1 MQVAK
6 FWKMCSAGNLD
17 FARVNNLGAS
27 ERGAQG
33 DLLTSES
40 KSAAGQ
46 SWRRAAILIQHNNCF
61 WKLAILNVRTEHFQ
75 MRIPHP
81 RLSRISQD
89 NREVTHSHTSS
100 PWAENK
106 ASYLIIPTRWLQK
119 SVYLNS
125 QILFQEQ
132 LDQEEKVTRLLRCTS
147 LLLVWFWQIEDVEKF
162 RRAINWWSDECMRP
176 AECWCLRLCPKKNHF

>member
-61 WKLAILNVRTEHFQ
+61 WKLAILNVTTEHFQ
-75 MRIPHP
+75 VDTTPPSKPHKP
-81 RLSRISQD
+81 RQPRGDTFPHVVAVSREQSKLSDYPDQ
-89 NREVTHSHTSS
+89 V
-100 PWAENK
+100 
-106 ASYLIIPTRWLQK
+106 AST
-119 SVYLNS
+119 SVYLQS
-125 QILFQEQ
+125 
-132 LDQEEKVTRLLRCTS
+132 TS
-147 LLLVWFWQIEDVEKF
+147 LPGATWTGGKGDTTSKMHVIVACIILT
-162 RRAINWWSDECMRP
+162 NWGCGKIQESNKLMRWWVHE
-176 AECWCLRLCPKKNHF
+176 ACWMLMFKTMS

>member
-1 MQVAK
+1 MQVGK

-61 WKLAILNVRTEHFQ
+61 WKLAILNVTTEHFQ
-75 MRIPHP
+75 DGDTTPPSKPHKP
-81 RLSRISQD
+81 RQPRGDTFPHVVAVSREQSKLSDYPDQVAS
-89 NREVTHSHTSS
+89 NECLPPVNFSS
-100 PWAENK
+100 RSN
-106 ASYLIIPTRWLQK
+106 LIRRKRWHDFYDAHHCCLYDFDK
-119 SVYLNS
+119 LRMWKNS
-125 QILFQEQ
+125 GE
-132 LDQEEKVTRLLRCTS
+132 
-147 LLLVWFWQIEDVEKF
+147 
-162 RRAINWWSDECMRP
+162 
-176 AECWCLRLCPKKNHF
+176 

>member
-40 KSAAGQ
+40 KSAAAQ

-61 WKLAILNVRTEHFQ
+61 WKLAILNVTTEHFQ

-106 ASYLIIPTRWLQK
+106 ASYLIIPTRWLQT
-119 SVYLNS
+119 SVYLQS
-125 QILFQEQ
+125 
-132 LDQEEKVTRLLRCTS
+132 TS
-147 LLLVWFWQIEDVEKF
+147 LPGATWSGGKGDTTSKMHVIVACIIL
-162 RRAINWWSDECMRP
+162 ANWGCGKIQESNKLMRWWVHE
-176 AECWCLRLCPKKNHF
+176 ACWMLMFKTMS